1 MLCRSSGNSYN
12 TFIQA
17 VTYWLPSFSWYT
29 VIMTRSPDA
38 NLNKPE
44 MAERKLTTYELI
56 KDLKVD
62 IFRLEVRLDEI
73 QLSLIKKR
81 FTIIMRTPDNEV
93 EEKYETFLEARKA
106 FDERRTEVRR
116 ATSATRM
123 TLYEYDQVITSESGH
138 N

>member
-1 MLCRSSGNSYN
+1 
-12 TFIQA
+12 
-17 VTYWLPSFSWYT
+17 
-29 VIMTRSPDA
+29 
-38 NLNKPE
+38 